1 MNIKFENDL
10 QNKVMKLNVSIQRR
24 KTINKPRITLKWPDV
39 EKLVEDQYVP
49 PAGYKLGACSDM
61 HKMIDNTEDLAC
73 EVTWHFELILQAKAA
88 PRRNNTKTKTTR
100 RRSSKR
106 KE

>member
-39 EKLVEDQYVP
+39 EKLVADQYTP
-49 PAGYKLGACSDM
+49 PTGYKLGPCADM
-61 HKMIDNTEDLAC
+61 SKMIDNTEDLAC
-73 EVTWHFELILQAKAA
+73 EVTWHFELILQRKTV
-88 PRRNNTKTKTTR
+88 PRRNNTKTKITPDR
-100 RRSSKR
+100 APKR
-106 KE
+106 EE